1 MKRIEYVFST
11 DGIKAM
17 YNDSLNEI
25 FSALEGENEK
35 FSIEDLDIKISIGD
49 KFITIPIYAEAF
61 ELVFDCLNEINEDL
75 NEGEEQ

>member
-49 KFITIPIYAEAF
+49 KFIAIPIYADAF
-61 ELVFDCLNEINEDL
+61 ELIFDCMKEINKDL
-75 NEGEEQ
+75 NEGEE